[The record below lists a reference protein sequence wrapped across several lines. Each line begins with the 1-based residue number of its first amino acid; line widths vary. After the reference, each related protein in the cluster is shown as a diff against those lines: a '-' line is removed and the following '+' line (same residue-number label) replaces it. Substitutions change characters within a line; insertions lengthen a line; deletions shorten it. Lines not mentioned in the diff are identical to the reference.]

1 MSDYILSKRGKL
13 WYAKIPTGERYD
25 NGRMKYKR
33 VSTGCSRKVD
43 AETIAER
50 WIQDG
55 RFTEPEPGQ
64 PHSDE
69 LAVSRFFL
77 DYWDADG
84 EIMKAL
90 QKKKGKQF
98 SPVFIRNSGRFIE
111 LYFLPWAKK
120 HKLESIRDLTAV
132 NLGQWFD
139 DFIVGNLPE
148 HGERA
153 AKLTNV
159 TRNKVRQAIVTSL
172 TYAVRKGYIPGNPA
186 SFVERATETPR
197 ARKIYQLKELQ
208 ELFNTQWTDPRAY
221 GACMLAW
228 NIGCRMGE
236 ARALTWQCVDLQ
248 RGTVSIMASW
258 RDTDGLTLPKG
269 GRDKEGHEKYRPNI
283 PIWERTAE
291 FLSMLGENSPH
302 GTKVLNPD
310 AKPEDQIYPFVFYS
324 DDRARPVSR
333 ELILK
338 NLRAAMTSAGLPAD
352 RDFHSFRHTWAHNA
366 VLRGLPTPLVRS
378 VLGHANQAMTDLYS
392 NHESAEGRRLIAE
405 YMKPQIE

>member
-1 MSDYILSKRGKL
+1 MSDYILTKRGKT
-13 WYAKIPTGERYD
+13 WYAKIPTGERYE

-55 RFTEPEPGQ
+55 RFTARQPGQ
-64 PHSDE
+64 PHTDE

-77 DYWDADG
+77 DYWNADG
-84 EIMKAL
+84 EIIKTL
-90 QKKKGKQF
+90 QVKKGKQF
-98 SPVFIRNSGRFIE
+98 SPVFIQNSRRFIE
-111 LYFLPWAKK
+111 LYFLPWAEQ
-120 HKLESIRDLTAV
+120 HGLESIRDLTAV
-132 NLGQWFD
+132 NLGKWFD

-153 AKLTNV
+153 AKLSNV
-159 TRNKVRQAIVTSL
+159 TRNKVRQALVTAL

-197 ARKIYQLKELQ
+197 ERKIYQTKELQ

-236 ARALTWQCVDLQ
+236 ARALTWQAVDLQ

-269 GRDKEGHEKYRPNI
+269 GRAGAEKYRPNI

-291 FLSMLGENSPH
+291 FLSLLGESSPH
-302 GTKVLNPD
+302 GTEPHD
-310 AKPEDQIYPFVFYS
+310 FVFYS

-366 VLRGLPTPLVRS
+366 VVRGLPTPLVRS
-378 VLGHANQAMTDLYS
+378 VLGHANQAMTDRYS